1 MKTSSFLRHFVI
13 VSVLALLIMAPLAS
27 AQEGS
32 RSMTMVLSRDPI
44 SFDPHGRLDPSG
56 PVILSYVY
64 DTLLYQNEHGE
75 IVPMLAADW
84 AIAEDNSTLTF
95 NLRQDVV
102 FSNGVPFNADSVVFT
117 FERLKEVGQS
127 SLIYGEIANVSEFE
141 KVDDFTVVFHLN
153 EPSVTLLSAL
163 TYAYAALLEPSAVE
177 AAGEDY
183 GTNPVGTG
191 PYVLADW
198 IPQNSLTLVANPL
211 YNGHRPIDE
220 EAGPVAIDELQIRF
234 TTDQMTR
241 VNALQAGEVDVAYLT
256 SSPLIEQMAA
266 NDNFHIMDN
275 PARGLLFAGFNTG
288 EGSVFNDVRLR
299 QAVAHAINKQDVLDI
314 AKDGLG
320 VVVNTP
326 LPPTIFGYDANLE
339 AEALT
344 YDPAAGRDLVAEAGY
359 GPDNPVQVTI
369 LTSTFPTY
377 DTMATVIQA
386 QLAEI
391 GIQAEVQVLDF
402 GGMIAAA
409 NAGEYDIVV
418 TRFDWNDPDLLRVY
432 LSEAS
437 IGSGNRY
444 FYANPALDALTTQ
457 GRQEFDPDARM
468 AIYAEAQRILM
479 QDVPWVPLHMA
490 ITKVVVNNR
499 IHDADMVHSHV
510 ALENAFLT
518 D

>member
-1 MKTSSFLRHFVI
+1 MKTSSLLRHGLIVVI
-13 VSVLALLIMAPLAS
+13 LSLMVMAPLAT
-27 AQEGS
+27 AQEGNQAI
-32 RSMTMVLSRDPI
+32 TMVLSRDPI

-64 DTLLYQNEHGE
+64 DTLLYQNEQGE
-75 IVPMLAADW
+75 IVPMLAESW
-84 AIAEDNSTLTF
+84 TISEDKTALTF

-102 FSNGVPFNADSVVFT
+102 FSNGVPFTADSVVFT
-117 FERLKEVGQS
+117 FERLQEIGQS
-127 SLIYGEIANVSEFE
+127 SLIYGDIANVSEFE
-141 KVDDFTVVFHLN
+141 KVDDYTVVFHLN

-163 TYAYAALLEPSAVE
+163 TYAYAALLEPGAVE

-183 GTNPVGTG
+183 GTSPIGTG
-191 PYVLADW
+191 PYTLADW

-220 EAGPVAIDELQIRF
+220 EAGPVAIDEVHIRF

-241 VNALQAGEVDVAYLT
+241 VNALLAGEVDVAYLT
-256 SSPLIEQMAA
+256 SAPLIEQMAA
-266 NDNFHIMDN
+266 SEGFTIMDN
-275 PARGLLFAGFNTG
+275 PARGLLFAGLNTG
-288 EGSVFNDVRLR
+288 ENSVFNDVRLR
-299 QAVAHAINKQDVLDI
+299 QAVAHAINKQDLLDI

-326 LPPTIFGYDANLE
+326 LPPTIFGYAEALE

-344 YDPAAGRDLVAEAGY
+344 YDVEAARALVAEAGY
-359 GPDNPVQVTI
+359 GADNPLQIKI

-386 QLAEI
+386 QLAEV
-391 GIQAEVQVLDF
+391 GIVAEVEVLDF
-402 GGMIAAA
+402 GGMVAAA

-418 TRFDWNDPDLLRVY
+418 TRYDWNDPDLLRVY

-444 FYANPALDALTTQ
+444 FYANPDLDALTTA
-457 GRQEFDPDARM
+457 GRQEFDPAARL
-468 AIYAEAQRILM
+468 AIYADAQRILM

-490 ITKVVVNNR
+490 ITKIVVNER
-499 IHDADMVHSHV
+499 IHDADMIHSHV
-510 ALENAFLT
+510 ALENAYLAE
-518 D
+518 